1 MQTKVIETI
10 KSLLVAYALT
20 ILLLLLVAL
29 GVYLWNWNTGMVNL
43 IIIFTYIITCFLGG
57 FRLGRKMQT
66 RRFIWGLLL
75 GFCYIL
81 LLVLA
86 SLIVNH
92 GVNLAS
98 STNLTA
104 IFLCLVSGMLGGMVS

>member
-10 KSLLVAYALT
+10 KSLLVAYAIT
-20 ILLLLLVAL
+20 ILLLLLLSL
-29 GVYLWNWNTGMVNL
+29 GVYLWNLNTGIVNL
-43 IIIFTYIITCFLGG
+43 VIIFTYIITCFFGG
-57 FRLGRKMQT
+57 FRLGRKLQT
-66 RRFIWGLLL
+66 RRFLWGLLL

-92 GVNLAS
+92 GVNLVS

-104 IFLCLVSGMLGGMVS
+104 IFLCVVSGMLGGMVS